1 MTSKGESRK
10 SDVSISYLIDGV
22 AMPRFERK
30 RVVQIVSAALASA
43 DSRTTRLPHLQAVHL
58 TVLFISDERAADLHG
73 LHFNDATTTD
83 VMTFPDGSC
92 DPTGILQIGDLA
104 VCVSVARREA
114 LSRKRPFAD
123 ELTLYI
129 LHGFLHLLGYDDR
142 TQRSLKAMWAE
153 QRRLLA
159 QVGIPLEAKPG

>member
-1 MTSKGESRK
+1 MAN
-10 SDVSISYLIDGV
+10 V
-22 AMPRFERK
+22 
-30 RVVQIVSAALASA
+30 VSAALASA
-43 DSRTTRLPHLQAVHL
+43 DFRTSGLPDFRTTKI
-58 TVLFISDERAADLHG
+58 TVLFTSDQRAAELHG

-104 VCVSVARREA
+104 VCVPVAKREA

-129 LHGFLHLLGYDDR
+129 LHGVLHLLGYDDR